1 MSLKMT
7 FYDGTNC
14 IGGNKILLED
24 SGVGLFM
31 DFGTNFKAEG
41 MYFDEFL
48 QPRSTFGFM
57 DLLVFGML
65 PPLMGIYRS
74 DLEYP
79 GVWERF
85 SGHPLFKEIEAQG
98 VLLSHAHF
106 DHCGYLSYLR
116 EDI

>member
-1 MSLKMT
+1 MILSLKMT

-48 QPRSTFGFM
+48 QPRSTLDSWIYWSLACCPAYGHLSFRPR
-57 DLLVFGML
+57 VSRR
-65 PPLMGIYRS
+65 MGKILRPSAVQRDRS
-74 DLEYP
+74 TGSSP
-79 GVWERF
+79 F
-85 SGHPLFKEIEAQG
+85 PCPF
-98 VLLSHAHF
+98 
-106 DHCGYLSYLR
+106 
-116 EDI
+116 